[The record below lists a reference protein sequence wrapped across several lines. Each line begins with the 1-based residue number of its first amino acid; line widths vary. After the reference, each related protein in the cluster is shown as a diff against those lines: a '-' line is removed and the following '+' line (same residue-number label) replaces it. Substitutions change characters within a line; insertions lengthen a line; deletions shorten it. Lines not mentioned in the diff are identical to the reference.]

1 MKRTLEIVLNIIF
14 WAICGYAILTI
25 FVPQS
30 IDVDIV
36 NDKEIVK
43 NIYGYDKFEN
53 RILITNILSILITII
68 FYYFNVYFLSRY
80 FFKQQHKKYIKFLV
94 LYIGIVFLI
103 KLIINVLFFG
113 SEFLAVKSLIISLLI
128 LLFFAGISFV
138 HIIILRWQK
147 EEALK
152 QKLKEDKLTAE
163 LQLLKSQINPHF
175 LFNALNNLLSI
186 AEKHKQTEVS
196 SGIAQLSEL
205 LRFLLHDTSDETI
218 LLSKEIEFIEHY
230 IQLNKLRFDTNDPIS
245 IAFKKEGDLSNI
257 HIAPAL
263 LIPFVENAFKHGI
276 DIYNKSFIDIN
287 LTASNNTIHFV
298 CRNSLK
304 ETSNTDTMLAKN
316 SGIGLQNVK
325 RRLDILYPNKHDLN
339 ISITDNTYIVDL
351 KLAYD

>member
-1 MKRTLEIVLNIIF
+1 MKRYIEIVLNILFWLICFYLIF
-14 WAICGYAILTI
+14 
-25 FVPQS
+25 S
-30 IDVDIV
+30 IISPKNREVEII
-36 NDKEIVK
+36 NGTEIVK
-43 NIYGYDKFEN
+43 ISYDGMSV
-53 RILITNILSILITII
+53 LGTII
-68 FYYFNVYFLSRY
+68 GFVLKMGLYYFNVYFLSKY
-80 FFKQQHKKYIKFLV
+80 FNKKQFKTYFVFLFV
-94 LYIGIVFLI
+94 ASIITIGIELL
-103 KLIINVLFFG
+103 KNRIIYGEEFILFETFIATIW
-113 SEFLAVKSLIISLLI
+113 LYM
-128 LLFFAGISFV
+128 FFVGISFV

-245 IAFKKEGDLSNI
+245 IAFKKKGDLSNI
-257 HIAPAL
+257 DIAPAL

-287 LTASNNTIHFV
+287 LIANNNTIHFV

-304 ETSNTDTMLAKN
+304 EKSNTDAMLTKN

-339 ISITDNTYIVDL
+339 ISETDNTYIVDL